1 MARKEF
7 NDVDI
12 RVEFNEA
19 ANRQQISSGDNVNT
33 LFGKIR
39 KWLSDLKPVA
49 FSGKYSDLTEKATA
63 QDVGALPVSGGTL
76 ESNVEPQLSLK
87 RRSQNF
93 SSLLNFENESRKLIQ
108 TKGGLE
114 NNDPTREAYFSL
126 YDLDADK
133 NGEDKIIELFHLSQ
147 NLRNIYDSVT
157 KSMKKILV
165 EGEALPTKDGIV
177 EKYVTI
183 RTGAFPQLRLGRM
196 DYGESVGIEMFHG
209 NVGTDGR
216 GIVLEAW
223 RESEESQDINL
234 GIRNRVSGK
243 SLVMIKSSNSEIN
256 STNRHPLI
264 LRSLNEDKTNSVDI
278 RFRVGSVW
286 TNQLCSAID
295 GEMFFWDSVHEHSL
309 FAVSESKRQI
319 YDYKTNNLQEIVTKN
334 DLKFQPGET
343 YKMAGDIPLP
353 GYLTTASTTVFF
365 IIALPKSA
373 QGRTASVSGNFR
385 IRQDGGY
392 LVNDGAF
399 SDYNSNCYILENLL
413 RIAIMKKDGS
423 AFSTEN
429 NIIVMVDGGFTISFL

>member
-12 RVEFNEA
+12 RVEFNET

-49 FSGKYSDLTEKATA
+49 FSGKYSDLAEKATA
-63 QDVGALPVSGGTL
+63 QDVGALPVNGGTL
-76 ESNVEPQLSLK
+76 ESNAEPQLSLK
-87 RRSQNF
+87 RKSQNF
-93 SSLLNFENESRKLIQ
+93 SALLNFENESRKLIQ
-108 TKGGLE
+108 AKGGLE
-114 NNDPTREAYFSL
+114 NNDPERESYFSL

-133 NGEDKIIELFHLSQ
+133 NGSGRLLELLHISQ
-147 NLRNIYDSVT
+147 NLRNIYDSTT

-165 EGEALPTKDGIV
+165 EGEALSVTGGTIQANASPLLVLKRIGQYVSMDFENNFGKLIRVGVTKAS
-177 EKYVTI
+177 EE
-183 RTGAFPQLRLGRM
+183 ANS
-196 DYGESVGIEMFHG
+196 EFHVSDVKG
-209 NVGTDGR
+209 GTDNAYYLFIIKKEGAR
-216 GIVLEAW
+216 
-223 RESEESQDINL
+223 INSDT
-234 GIRNRVSGK
+234 RH
-243 SLVMIKSSNSEIN
+243 SLVLNNSNA
-256 STNRHPLI
+256 
-264 LRSLNEDKTNSVDI
+264 DKTSSVDI
-278 RFRVGSVW
+278 CFRLSGKEVNQICA
-286 TNQLCSAID
+286 TNTSEI
-295 GEMFFWDSVHEHSL
+295 FFWDSTNQHSL

-319 YDYKTNNLQEIVTKN
+319 YDYKTKGLQEVITKN

-365 IIALPKSA
+365 TIALPKSA

-385 IRQDGGY
+385 IRKDGGY
-392 LVNDGAF
+392 LVNDGTF

-423 AFSTEN
+423 VFSTEN
-429 NIIVMVDGGFTISFL
+429 NIIVMVDGGFTISFS